1 MGCQVMPRGN
11 RDMYSWHLPDELQC
25 EPESSG
31 VRWEDA
37 GARLQVFLANC
48 PISLFALPSSQW
60 LQQKTFQ
67 I

>member
-1 MGCQVMPRGN
+1 
-11 RDMYSWHLPDELQC
+11 MYSWHLRDELQC
-25 EPESSG
+25 EPESSC
-31 VRWEDA
+31 VRLEDA